1 MLFTVGLGQFERD
14 TGAGHLKFKKGDSF
28 NLGCPAPNSVPAPE
42 IRWIQKTKSTLIN
55 FDERIVL
62 GVDG

>member
-1 MLFTVGLGQFERD
+1 MTVGLGQFERD
-14 TGAGHLKFKKGDSF
+14 SGPSFLKFKKGDSF
-28 NLGCPAPNSVPAPE
+28 RLGCRAPNSVPTPE
-42 IRWIQKTKSTLIN
+42 IRWIKKPKNTLID